1 MEAVRVVEIEVLG
14 LLKQFLECGNKPFEE
29 SKVKDHMKA
38 HVNSNQQAH
47 LLWNITKRST
57 IKLGIRTRNLSVAY
71 VTKF

>member
-47 LLWNITKRST
+47 LLWNITK
-57 IKLGIRTRNLSVAY
+57 LGIRTRNLSVAY
-71 VTKF
+71 VMKF